1 MKKLILTIGI
11 PGSGKTTLA
20 KTLTE
25 KGFER
30 LCADDIR
37 SELYGNAA
45 EQGDAKQVFAIF
57 FQRLEALLAL
67 GKDIV
72 VDNTNTKYDHR
83 KQIIERAQKFDYA
96 DIELWLLDVPLALC
110 LERNKERT
118 RQVEEKVLIGMFNQL
133 QGYNKPKAQEG
144 KIVIVAPGK
153 DAETFLFS

>member
-1 MKKLILTIGI
+1 MKKLVLLVGI

-20 KTLTE
+20 KTLMA

-37 SELYGNAA
+37 EELYGNAA
-45 EQGDAKQVFAIF
+45 EQGDPKQVFEIF

-83 KQIIERAQKFDYA
+83 KAIIERAAKFDYI
-96 DIELWLLDVPLALC
+96 DIELWLLDVPLDLC
-110 LERNKERT
+110 LQRNKERN
-118 RQVEEKVLIGMFNQL
+118 RQVKEEVLSGMFKQL
-133 QGYNKPKAQEG
+133 QGFNKPRANEG
-144 KIVIVAPGK
+144 KVIIVTPGK
-153 DAETFLFS
+153 DSGTFLFA